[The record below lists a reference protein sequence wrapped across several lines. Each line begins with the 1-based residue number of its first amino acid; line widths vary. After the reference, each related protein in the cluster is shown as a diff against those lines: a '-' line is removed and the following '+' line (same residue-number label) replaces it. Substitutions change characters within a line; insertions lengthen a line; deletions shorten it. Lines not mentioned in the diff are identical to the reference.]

1 MQQLRK
7 YKMTFIYIYIYTQSS
22 SHSKSGVTN
31 FNLLDGQLFYCG
43 VQFWTQVDSSVG
55 QTRATGRQLMIRIL
69 SHLIC
74 IRKNRNMYELWIF
87 RVKCLRCKYSII
99 WQAIV
104 NIFTL
109 SFSLQSLL
117 FSWQHVQTVRLFWVL
132 FVDIFCDWEDKKK
145 KKLEQKLSRPGFICS
160 DVRLKV
166 TKCFMSL
173 CDIWCSKCRNC
184 QTHQRSGPSGFHKSN
199 KGAFMHQLCACNNKL
214 GRGGGA
220 AMRENKHIAP
230 ISLLPS
236 TTQSIIFQFLNVNAK
251 WMMSITAVSQVR
263 HSRGL

>member
-1 MQQLRK
+1 MLLRVFMDVDK
-7 YKMTFIYIYIYTQSS
+7 NASALVCYILMPLPLSWLVGRQILSCRRDRYGNSEKIQNYFHLYIYIYTQSS

-69 SHLIC
+69 SNLIC

-87 RVKCLRCKYSII
+87 RFKCLRCKYSII
-99 WQAIV
+99 WHAIV

-145 KKLEQKLSRPGFICS
+145 KNSSRNSP
-160 DVRLKV
+160 D
-166 TKCFMSL
+166 
-173 CDIWCSKCRNC
+173 
-184 QTHQRSGPSGFHKSN
+184 
-199 KGAFMHQLCACNNKL
+199 
-214 GRGGGA
+214 
-220 AMRENKHIAP
+220 
-230 ISLLPS
+230 
-236 TTQSIIFQFLNVNAK
+236 
-251 WMMSITAVSQVR
+251 
-263 HSRGL
+263 RGLYVQMWG